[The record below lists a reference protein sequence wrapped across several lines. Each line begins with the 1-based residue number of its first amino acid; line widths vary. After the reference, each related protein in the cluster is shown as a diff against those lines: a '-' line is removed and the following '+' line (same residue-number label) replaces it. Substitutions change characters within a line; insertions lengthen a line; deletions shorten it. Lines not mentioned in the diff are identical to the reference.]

1 MSRRVFAF
9 LTTLLAAFAVAAHHA
24 HAADAKDDAILL
36 VAQPRLVDAV
46 YNKTVLVVKPLPNG
60 GHAGFIINKPTEAH
74 LGEVFP
80 DHAPSKKVVDP
91 LYLGGPESLNTV
103 FALVERQKAVDP
115 SEVPFSPGVY
125 LAVKGTDVDHVIESE
140 ADHARFLVGLVIW
153 KPGELDAEMEK
164 GFWYQMDADPKVFM
178 RKDTTHLWEELM
190 QKGEDRKHST

>member
-1 MSRRVFAF
+1 MPRRLFAF
-9 LTTLLAAFAVAAHHA
+9 LTTLLAAFAIAGHPAR
-24 HAADAKDDAILL
+24 AADPNNDALML
-36 VAQPRLVDAV
+36 VAQPKLVDAV
-46 YNKTVLVVKPLPNG
+46 YNHTVLIVKPLPNG